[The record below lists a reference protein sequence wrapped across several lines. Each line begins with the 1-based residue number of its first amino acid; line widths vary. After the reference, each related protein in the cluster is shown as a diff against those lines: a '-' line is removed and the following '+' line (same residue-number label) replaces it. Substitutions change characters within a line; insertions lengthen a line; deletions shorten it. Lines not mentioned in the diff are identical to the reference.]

1 MKKDRTD
8 EALALSEEILQNIEL
23 NETSLE
29 NIALKTVRLCRLL
42 NDDRNIKIF
51 LDMSTSVVET
61 EANIESTNIE
71 IAGLKGL
78 MLTHVKSSY
87 LQIVEARKKI
97 LHKIKITIF
106 NYTTNIYYQ
115 LKYSSVPRDI
125 FENVRKNTDASLA
138 ELIPEAVQKFV
149 SVYSNI
155 QSTNKEDLSNA
166 VHSCR
171 RILKAVADKFY
182 PPNPNGMSEIKIDGK
197 LIKVG
202 PENYINR
209 LMIYIQNKS
218 DSQRF
223 KEVVGSHLNYIGD
236 RLDSLYSAST
246 KGSHV
251 EISSIEEAERYI
263 IFTYL
268 LIGDILRL

>member
-1 MKKDRTD
+1 
-8 EALALSEEILQNIEL
+8 
-23 NETSLE
+23 
-29 NIALKTVRLCRLL
+29 
-42 NDDRNIKIF
+42 
-51 LDMSTSVVET
+51 
-61 EANIESTNIE
+61 
-71 IAGLKGL
+71 
-78 MLTHVKSSY
+78 
-87 LQIVEARKKI
+87 
-97 LHKIKITIF
+97 
-106 NYTTNIYYQ
+106 
-115 LKYSSVPRDI
+115 
-125 FENVRKNTDASLA
+125 
-138 ELIPEAVQKFV
+138 
-149 SVYSNI
+149 
-155 QSTNKEDLSNA
+155 
-166 VHSCR
+166 
-171 RILKAVADKFY
+171 
-182 PPNPNGMSEIKIDGK
+182 MSEIKIDGK

>member
-1 MKKDRTD
+1 MNKDRTA

-29 NIALKTVRLCRLL
+29 NIVLKTVRLCRLL
-42 NDDRNIKIF
+42 NDDRNIKTF
-51 LDMSTSVVET
+51 LDLSTSVVET

-78 MLTHVKSSY
+78 MFTQIKSSY

-125 FENVRKNTDASLA
+125 FENIRKNTDASLA
-138 ELIPEAVQKFV
+138 ELIPEAVKKFV

-171 RILKAVADKFY
+171 RILKAVADKLY